1 VSPCAVCGESYLFL
15 IEYKPN
21 KKDKR
26 RNLMK
31 YMLLTGLLLGS
42 LTVQAQVSG
51 TVKDQ
56 AGEPIIGANVF
67 WKNIPGGVA
76 TREDGTFSISKPDK
90 SNHLIVSF
98 IGYENDTIQVNDKKA
113 VLDVVLREGMELSE
127 VQIVSRKLSTLKL
140 RSSVMNE
147 EIITSDELC
156 RAACC
161 NLGESFVTNP
171 SVDVSYSDAATGAK
185 QIKLLGLSGTYVQ
198 MLTENIPNYRGAAS
212 PYGLGYVPGP
222 WMHSIQVSKGISSV
236 KNGYEALTG
245 QINVEFK
252 KPQLPEADWVSAN
265 LFAST
270 TNRYEANAD
279 ATVKLSKRWSTSLLA
294 HYENETKAHDGNDDG
309 FADIPR
315 IEQYNFWNRW
325 AYMGDHYVFQAG
337 IKALDESRKGGQV
350 SHSGVPAA
358 DRYEIDIDTRR
369 YEAFTKNAYIF
380 NKEKNTNLALILSG
394 TLHNQDALYG
404 RKIYN
409 VDQSNAYASF
419 MFETEFT
426 KEHNLSAGFSYN
438 YDGYDQ
444 HYRLTNDAETPL
456 TKAFARESVGGAY
469 AQYTFNLDNKFVLM
483 AGLRGDHSS
492 EYGFFVT
499 PRAHIKYNPN
509 DFVHFRL
516 SAGKGYRTNHVL
528 AENNYLMASSRKVS
542 IADHLDQEEAWNY
555 GASISGYIPLFG
567 KTLNLNLE
575 YYYTD
580 FLKQVVVDMDTN
592 PHEVAFYN
600 LDGRSYSQVF
610 QVEATYPFFQ
620 GFSLTAAYRWTDAK
634 TTYNHQLMEKPLTG
648 KYKGLVTTS
657 YQTPLGLWQ
666 FDATWQMNG
675 GGRMPN
681 PYTLADGTSSWDA
694 RYKGFSQLSAQV
706 TRYFRRWSIYIGGE
720 NLTNF
725 KQKNPI
731 IDAADPWGDRFDST
745 MIWGP
750 VHGAKGYIGVRFN
763 LARD

>member
-1 VSPCAVCGESYLFL
+1 
-15 IEYKPN
+15 
-21 KKDKR
+21 
-26 RNLMK
+26 MK

-67 WKNIPGGVA
+67 WKNISGGVA

-380 NKEKNTNLALILSG
+380 NKEKNTNLALILQG
-394 TLHNQDALYG
+394 TIHNQDATYGLKLYD
-404 RKIYN
+404 
-409 VDQSNAYASF
+409 VDQSNVYASLL
-419 MFETEFT
+419 FETEFS
-426 KEHNLSAGFSYN
+426 KQHSLSTGLSFN
-438 YDGYDQ
+438 YDGYNQ
-444 HYRLTNDAETPL
+444 HYRLTNDAEQRL
-456 TKAFARESVGGAY
+456 TKALVKESVPGAY
-469 AQYTFNLDNKFVLM
+469 IQYTFNLNDKLM
-483 AGLRGDHSS
+483 LMGGLRGDHSS
-492 EYGFFVT
+492 KYGFFVT

-509 DFVHFRL
+509 EYVHFRL

-528 AENNYLMASSRKVS
+528 AENNYLLASSRKVK
-542 IADHLDQEEAWNY
+542 IADHLNQEEAWNY
-555 GASISGYIPLFG
+555 GASVSTYIPLFG
-567 KTLNLNLE
+567 KTLNINAE

-580 FLKQVVVDMDTN
+580 FLKQVVVDMDTA
-592 PHEVAFYN
+592 PHEVSFYN
-600 LDGRSYSQVF
+600 LDGRSYSQVL
-610 QVEATYPFFQ
+610 QLEANYPLFK
-620 GFSLTAAYRWTDAK
+620 GFTLTAAYRLTDAK
-634 TTYNHQLMEKPLTG
+634 TTYNGKLLEKPLTS
-648 KYKGLVTTS
+648 KYKGLLTAS

-666 FDATWQMNG
+666 FDATLQLNG

-681 PYTLADGTSSWDA
+681 PYTLADGSPSWEA
-694 RYKGFSQLSAQV
+694 RYGSFEQLSAQV
-706 TRYFRRWSIYIGGE
+706 TRYFRRWSVYVGGE

-731 IDAADPWGDRFDST
+731 IDAANPWGENFDST

-750 VHGAKGYIGVRFN
+750 MHGAKAYIGVRFN
-763 LARD
+763 LPRI

>member
-1 VSPCAVCGESYLFL
+1 
-15 IEYKPN
+15 
-21 KKDKR
+21 
-26 RNLMK
+26 MK

-67 WKNIPGGVA
+67 WKNISGGVA

-394 TLHNQDALYG
+394 TLHNQDGLYG

-409 VDQSNAYASF
+409 VDQSNAYASL
-419 MFETEFT
+419 MFETKFT

-444 HYRLTNDAETPL
+444 HYRLTNNAETPL

-648 KYKGLVTTS
+648 KYKGLVTAS